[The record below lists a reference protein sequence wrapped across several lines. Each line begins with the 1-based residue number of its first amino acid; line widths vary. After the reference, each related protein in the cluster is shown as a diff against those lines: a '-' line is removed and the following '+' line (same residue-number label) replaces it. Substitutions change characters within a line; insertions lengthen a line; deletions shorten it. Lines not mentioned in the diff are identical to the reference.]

1 MFFSENNRLSKP
13 HFDWPLLVTS
23 YLLALYGVL
32 AITIAN
38 FNPSLGSDRS
48 LQDLIMDANN
58 GRLQLMWV
66 VVSMVVV
73 AIIMSINYNIIGRL
87 WPVIY
92 FVDVLLLGLVLTTSK
107 INGVRGWFQF
117 LDRTFQP
124 SELAKLALIITLSKA
139 LTRYPDRPIPN
150 FRYFVYI
157 CMHFGIPALLIA
169 AQPDIGTL
177 MVFCIIFIALLFVSG
192 FELKWMFLLG
202 GIVAAGITPII
213 FYLASTNNFRWLR
226 LVAFINPESDPTGSS
241 YQIVNS
247 KITIGSGGLYGKGA
261 WAEGTLTHLNYVPE
275 NHTDFIFSVVG
286 ETLGFF
292 GSLVLL
298 ALYAFVIYRML
309 VLAFHTNDKFGQ
321 LIIIGVMAVI
331 VIVGLG
337 NGMTKSM
344 RDSFSAL
351 GTNTLSIQVWGY
363 GSRTVPVDD
372 MYDICQRHSD
382 LIKAV
387 SPQIEFSGNASG
399 TLKIGTTSYRWSN
412 ISGVD
417 ENYTEMKNYQI
428 AQGRGLQ
435 YMDMQDNKQVC
446 IIGDYLNRVAFGG
459 NAVGQTLKIGANKF
473 RIVGVLAAK
482 VSNPTMQQGSDDD
495 CVYLPYTTVM
505 RLSSQSAV
513 NNYTAV
519 MTDENFANE
528 AKTTM
533 EEELQKILKTENGYY
548 VYSASEWLE
557 EMNKMINMVI
567 VVLTGIASISLLV
580 GGIGIMNIMYVSV
593 TERTREIG
601 LRMSIGAKGRDILAQ
616 FLIES
621 ILISVTGGLIGV
633 VFGIGAAVV
642 VNLAAAFPIYIQPWS
657 VLLSFA
663 VCTLTGVFFGWYP
676 AQKAAML
683 DPIEAIRYE

>member
-107 INGVRGWFQF
+107 INGVSGWFQF

-226 LVAFINPESDPTGSS
+226 LVAFINPESDP
-241 YQIVNS
+241 
-247 KITIGSGGLYGKGA
+247 
-261 WAEGTLTHLNYVPE
+261 
-275 NHTDFIFSVVG
+275 
-286 ETLGFF
+286 
-292 GSLVLL
+292 
-298 ALYAFVIYRML
+298 LYAFVIYRML

-321 LIIIGVMAVI
+321 LIIIGVMAMLVFHVYENI
-331 VIVGLG
+331 GMCIGVMPITGIPLPFISYGGTNLVVNMAGVGLVL
-337 NGMTKSM
+337 NVTQHKS
-344 RDSFSAL
+344 S
-351 GTNTLSIQVWGY
+351 
-363 GSRTVPVDD
+363 VD
-372 MYDICQRHSD
+372 
-382 LIKAV
+382 
-387 SPQIEFSGNASG
+387 
-399 TLKIGTTSYRWSN
+399 
-412 ISGVD
+412 
-417 ENYTEMKNYQI
+417 
-428 AQGRGLQ
+428 
-435 YMDMQDNKQVC
+435 
-446 IIGDYLNRVAFGG
+446 
-459 NAVGQTLKIGANKF
+459 
-473 RIVGVLAAK
+473 
-482 VSNPTMQQGSDDD
+482 
-495 CVYLPYTTVM
+495 
-505 RLSSQSAV
+505 
-513 NNYTAV
+513 
-519 MTDENFANE
+519 
-528 AKTTM
+528 
-533 EEELQKILKTENGYY
+533 LKTKR
-548 VYSASEWLE
+548 S
-557 EMNKMINMVI
+557 
-567 VVLTGIASISLLV
+567 
-580 GGIGIMNIMYVSV
+580 
-593 TERTREIG
+593 
-601 LRMSIGAKGRDILAQ
+601 
-616 FLIES
+616 
-621 ILISVTGGLIGV
+621 
-633 VFGIGAAVV
+633 
-642 VNLAAAFPIYIQPWS
+642 
-657 VLLSFA
+657 
-663 VCTLTGVFFGWYP
+663 
-676 AQKAAML
+676 
-683 DPIEAIRYE
+683 